1 MKFGIF
7 LTTGQLP
14 GMSTEDVFQSTIR
27 HAHEAETLG
36 FDDAW
41 VLEHHFTRYGLCSNP
56 MTMASFLL
64 GGTEQLRVGTA
75 VAVLP
80 LYHPIHL
87 AEQAAIIDQLSG
99 GRLLLGVGR
108 GAFHKDFDVFGG
120 QASES
125 HEHMRESLKL
135 MVQAWTQDVVE
146 SKEGRHTFPAVPVY
160 PAPYSRPHPPVY
172 VVCESP
178 ATTEWVASQGYPMIL
193 SWWIELE
200 RMRAQIELYE
210 EVSRAHGHDPTRVD
224 HIVSCIASVG
234 DTSVAARNAI
244 RENFMWWRQVG
255 AEAHF
260 KLEELRRLPNYP
272 EFLRR
277 WEEFVFRADGNVDK
291 AEEDIVERLLDI
303 NIVGSPSECVARIEE
318 IREATR
324 VEHFVCGFDG
334 LGASDAVVENMRRF
348 AHEVIPALRGSTPL
362 GDGVELSGARGS

>member
-1 MKFGIF
+1 LAGINSEKGADMRFGIF

-14 GMSTEDVFQSTIR
+14 DMSTEEVFQSSVR
-27 HAHEAETLG
+27 HAQVAETLG

-64 GGTEQLRVGTA
+64 GRTERLRIGTA

-87 AEQAAIIDQLSG
+87 AEQVAIIDQLSG
-99 GRLLLGVGR
+99 GRLLFGVGR
-108 GAFHKDFDVFGG
+108 GAFRKDFDVFGG
-120 QASES
+120 EPSLS
-125 HEHMRESLKL
+125 HEHMRESLSL
-135 MVQAWTQDVVE
+135 MIEAWTQDVVE
-146 SKEGRHTFPAVPVY
+146 SSDGRYVFPPVPVY

-200 RMRAQIELYE
+200 RMRAQIELYN
-210 EVSRAHGHDPTRVD
+210 EVSRASGYDPYGVD

-234 DTSVAARNAI
+234 DTRNAARDAI
-244 RENFMWWRQVG
+244 RDNFMWWRQVG

-260 KLEELRRLPNYP
+260 KLEELRKLPNYP

-277 WEEFVFRADGNVDK
+277 WEEFVLRADGNVDK

-303 NIVGSPSECVARIEE
+303 NVVGSPSECVSRIEE
-318 IREATR
+318 IRNATG

-334 LGASDAVVENMRRF
+334 LGASDAVVANIRRF
-348 AHEVIPALRGSTPL
+348 AHEVMPAVRET
-362 GDGVELSGARGS
+362 VAA